1 VLLSS
6 ATLSSQVVFHKT
18 LPYDTIRDFAEVSL
32 LGIQPNVLIAS
43 ASTGVSTVA
52 ELVAKAK
59 ANPGALN
66 FASAGVGSA
75 SHMAAERFRVAT
87 GIDVKHIPFRGAE
100 GLAELMA
107 GRVDFYFAPIT
118 VAVPLLSDKRLVILA
133 VSTPKRAPL
142 LPDVPTV
149 AEAGY
154 PNAEYLFWGGL
165 AMPVKTPRAIVQK
178 LHDEVQKALA
188 TPAVRDKLTKLGVDP
203 QAMSV
208 EQFEKFVKDDMAATQ
223 KLAKDAH
230 IEAAD

>member
-1 VLLSS
+1 
-6 ATLSSQVVFHKT
+6 
-18 LPYDTIRDFAEVSL
+18 
-32 LGIQPNVLIAS
+32 
-43 ASTGVSTVA
+43 
-52 ELVAKAK
+52 
-59 ANPGALN
+59 
-66 FASAGVGSA
+66 
-75 SHMAAERFRVAT
+75 MAAERFRVAT

-165 AMPVKTPRAIVQK
+165 AMPAKTPRAIVSK

-188 TPAVRDKLTKLGVDP
+188 TPAVHDKLVRLGVDP
-203 QAMSV
+203 QAMSI
-208 EQFEKFVKDDMAATQ
+208 EQFEKFVKDDMAATL

-230 IEAAD
+230 IEASD